1 MMPTFQEHLFIF
13 GNKSSIQVASS
24 MSNFMPHMLQARGQ
38 GLRKR
43 HENTEQKGATLK
55 FRYLPYAQTEFKF
68 MPPIQR

>member
-1 MMPTFQEHLFIF
+1 
-13 GNKSSIQVASS
+13 
-24 MSNFMPHMLQARGQ
+24 MLQARGY

-43 HENTEQKGATLK
+43 HTNTERKGAALK